1 MRRISDDIYYIGVD
15 DVNSPLFEN
24 QYPVPEGMAMNS
36 YVIIDDKVAVLDTTD
51 EHLIDPWEANLKEAL
66 QGRDIDYLVVH
77 HMEPDHSAAAY
88 RLLQQHEKMKV
99 VATQKAIQLFT
110 QFFPQA
116 DLTDRTIIVKEGDT
130 LPLGKHSLRFFTAP
144 MVHWPEVMVSYEQKE
159 KILFSADAFGKFGA
173 LSKTGFT
180 DQEDTDWAC
189 EARRYYFNIC
199 GKYGAPVQTLLKKAA
214 TLDLSLICPLHGPM
228 LSQTI
233 NDCVAL
239 YNTWSRYEA
248 EKHGVLIAHAS
259 AHGGT
264 AKAAEMLAQMLRE
277 KGEEVSVID
286 LCHEDVSYAVEDA
299 FMFDRVV
306 LAASSYDAALFPPMH
321 DLIYH
326 LQIKAWQN
334 KRVAL
339 IENGSWA
346 PSAAKVMREMLG
358 SMKNI
363 DIIEPQITIKSR
375 LNDTTIAELTELSK
389 II

>member
-1 MRRISDDIYYIGVD
+1 
-15 DVNSPLFEN
+15 
-24 QYPVPEGMAMNS
+24 
-36 YVIIDDKVAVLDTTD
+36 
-51 EHLIDPWEANLKEAL
+51 
-66 QGRDIDYLVVH
+66 
-77 HMEPDHSAAAY
+77 
-88 RLLQQHEKMKV
+88 MKV

-173 LSKTGFT
+173 LCKTGFT

-228 LSQTI
+228 LGQTI

-248 EKHGVLIAHAS
+248 EKHG
-259 AHGGT
+259 T
-264 AKAAEMLAQMLRE
+264 AKAAEMLARMLRE

-346 PSAAKVMREMLG
+346 PSAARVMREMLG

>member
-1 MRRISDDIYYIGVD
+1 
-15 DVNSPLFEN
+15 
-24 QYPVPEGMAMNS
+24 
-36 YVIIDDKVAVLDTTD
+36 
-51 EHLIDPWEANLKEAL
+51 
-66 QGRDIDYLVVH
+66 
-77 HMEPDHSAAAY
+77 
-88 RLLQQHEKMKV
+88 
-99 VATQKAIQLFT
+99 
-110 QFFPQA
+110 
-116 DLTDRTIIVKEGDT
+116 
-130 LPLGKHSLRFFTAP
+130 
-144 MVHWPEVMVSYEQKE
+144 
-159 KILFSADAFGKFGA
+159 
-173 LSKTGFT
+173 
-180 DQEDTDWAC
+180 
-189 EARRYYFNIC
+189 
-199 GKYGAPVQTLLKKAA
+199 
-214 TLDLSLICPLHGPM
+214 
-228 LSQTI
+228 
-233 NDCVAL
+233 
-239 YNTWSRYEA
+239 
-248 EKHGVLIAHAS
+248 
-259 AHGGT
+259 
-264 AKAAEMLAQMLRE
+264 MLADMLRE

-346 PSAAKVMREMLG
+346 PSAARVMREMLG